1 MLEVLAAL
9 LLLRQ
14 VKCQCIFIQH
24 ETNYGRWSDRVETS
38 SFRASLSSSVCHR
51 GRSDTGGSGQEW
63 SCDTAATEKP
73 LVRAHNRVE
82 VTAN

>member
-1 MLEVLAAL
+1 MVNGPVDHTIMTWI
-9 LLLRQ
+9 LRLTMAGGA
-14 VKCQCIFIQH
+14 IELRH
-24 ETNYGRWSDRVETS
+24 HH
-38 SFRASLSSSVCHR
+38 SLSSTVCHH
-51 GRSDTGGSGQEW
+51 GRRDTGGSGQEW